1 MPTETETIT
10 VPIPDIDITET
21 PSDIDSPP
29 LFGRCPVCKKP
40 LRPRDLITGEPKAPP
55 VGQGR
60 LSRAICTGCGNIIE
74 YIGDGKWKLVNP
86 N

>member
-1 MPTETETIT
+1 MSVETIT
-10 VPIPDIDITET
+10 PPDTEIIQT
-21 PSDIDSPP
+21 PEEVEAPP
-29 LFGRCPVCKKP
+29 AFGRCPVCKKP

-55 VGQGR
+55 VGQGK

-74 YIGDGKWKLVNP
+74 YIGGGKWKLVNP

>member
-1 MPTETETIT
+1 MSIETIEKPQVAPET
-10 VPIPDIDITET
+10 SIDGA
-21 PSDIDSPP
+21 PP

-40 LRPRDLITGEPKAPP
+40 LSPKCIETGKPKAPKI
-55 VGQGR
+55 GAGR
-60 LSRAICTGCGNIIE
+60 DSRAICNGCGNIIE